1 MKNREVLIQNY
12 IEGYNNFDVEKMTK
26 NLAENIIFQNIENGQ
41 LTMNI
46 NGIEEFRKQAEIAK
60 MYFSKREQ
68 TITSYKHIDN
78 KTEIEIDY
86 FGILAQDFP
95 NGMKKGEEINLK
107 GKSIFEFE
115 NNKIIKLTDVS

>member
-1 MKNREVLIQNY
+1 MKNREALIQNY
-12 IEGYNNFDVEKMTK
+12 IEGYNNFDFEKMTK
-26 NLAENIIFQNIENGQ
+26 NLSENIIFQNIENGQ

-60 MYFSKREQ
+60 MYFFKREQ
-68 TITSYKHIDN
+68 TITSYKHTDN

-107 GKSIFEFE
+107 GK
-115 NNKIIKLTDVS
+115 